1 MNKEKFIEELNK
13 INIFPTENQL
23 IKLKKYY
30 KMLIFWNEK
39 INLTSITNEE
49 EVYLKHFYDSLTLSL
64 AIDLNQDIVICDVGT
79 GAGFPGVVLKIF
91 FSNLKIVLLDSLNK
105 RTIFLKAVIE
115 ELKLDKIEV
124 VTDRA
129 EHHIRMNIEKYD
141 LITCRAVS
149 KLNVISEVCLPGV
162 KIGGYF
168 VPMKANIEEEIKDIK
183 YLELLGGKLE
193 KILTFSLPIELSIRN
208 LIKIKKEKESNKNY
222 PREYNKIK
230 NYPLL

>member
-91 FSNLKIVLLDSLNK
+91 SKTNLRPATNIILLFLNK
-105 RTIFLKAVIE
+105 SSPNSFLNSTSV
-115 ELKLDKIEV
+115 
-124 VTDRA
+124 
-129 EHHIRMNIEKYD
+129 
-141 LITCRAVS
+141 
-149 KLNVISEVCLPGV
+149 
-162 KIGGYF
+162 
-168 VPMKANIEEEIKDIK
+168 
-183 YLELLGGKLE
+183 
-193 KILTFSLPIELSIRN
+193 
-208 LIKIKKEKESNKNY
+208 
-222 PREYNKIK
+222 
-230 NYPLL
+230 